1 MLAICA
7 QPVQWRQGQQWR
19 LAPMDLKLQAGQIVT
34 LVGSNGAGKTT
45 LLEAL
50 GPLCRGQGDV
60 HYFGRPRTQWCRQ
73 QLARQVTYMPTRSPL
88 RFPLRVADIV
98 QLGTLPLVGHPA
110 VKQRWTQQQLIWHQL
125 EPWHDRDY
133 NSLSTGEQQRVQ
145 LARVLLQLQQA
156 ADQGL
161 LFLDEPTAHLDPQ
174 QQHQF
179 WGLLQ
184 QHVQDTGLTVVLS
197 CHDLNLAIQY
207 SDQLIGLAQQRLLA
221 MGTPTALIN
230 QTFIKQLYGCEAD
243 IGLHPRTGQRQVFTH
258 WCAPASDTAS
268 PTRNCPTVVG

>member
-1 MLAICA
+1 MLAVCA

-19 LAPMDLKLQAGQIVT
+19 LAPMDLSLQAGHIVT

-45 LLEAL
+45 LLETL
-50 GPLCRGQGDV
+50 GPLARGQGDV
-60 HYFGRPRTQWCRQ
+60 RYFGRSRTQWCPQ

-88 RFPLRVADIV
+88 RFPMRVQDIV
-98 QLGTLPLVGHPA
+98 QLGTLPLVGHPTL
-110 VKQRWTQQQLIWHQL
+110 KQRWTQQQLIQHQL
-125 EPWHDRDY
+125 DPWRDRDY

-179 WGLLQ
+179 WHLLQ
-184 QHVQDTGLTVVLS
+184 QQVQHTGLTVVLS

-207 SDQLIGLAQQRLLA
+207 SDQLIGLAQQQLLA
-221 MGTPTALIN
+221 VGTPAALIN
-230 QTFIKQLYGCEAD
+230 QTFIRQLYGCEAD
-243 IGLHPRTGQRQVFTH
+243 IVLHPRTGHRQVFTH
-258 WCAPASDTAS
+258 GYATTTATNPPS
-268 PTRNCPTVVG
+268 KGC